1 MRRPRPGSIPLEYT
15 IGHLEEF
22 VPLGCE
28 VRCWGERRFLRVL
41 RGSSFQGSR
50 LGGPGKGVTSAAMCA
65 RVVELRSLPLCERG
79 RPLQEG
85 KSADVVHE
93 VHQADL
99 CLGSYE
105 ADRAHDLAA
114 HAGVL
119 MAEDVLDARAH
130 FGTSSVRLLRPLR

>member
-1 MRRPRPGSIPLEYT
+1 MGTSKNSCFGLRSAI
-15 IGHLEEF
+15 
-22 VPLGCE
+22 LGCAA
-28 VRCWGERRFLRVL
+28 RFEGSA
-41 RGSSFQGSR
+41 GSSLPGVE
-50 LGGPGKGVTSAAMCA
+50 LDCPGKGVPSAAMGA
-65 RVVELRSLPLCERG
+65 RAVELHPLSQLCGRG

-99 CLGSYE
+99 CLGSDE
-105 ADRAHDLAA
+105 TDRAHDLAA

-130 FGTSSVRLLRPLR
+130 FGTRSVCPLRPLR

>member
-1 MRRPRPGSIPLEYT
+1 
-15 IGHLEEF
+15 
-22 VPLGCE
+22 
-28 VRCWGERRFLRVL
+28 
-41 RGSSFQGSR
+41 
-50 LGGPGKGVTSAAMCA
+50 MCA
-65 RVVELRSLPLCERG
+65 RVVELRPLLSRPLFWLCGRG

-119 MAEDVLDARAH
+119 MAEDVIDARAH
-130 FGTSSVRLLRPLR
+130 FRTHFDSISRQLL